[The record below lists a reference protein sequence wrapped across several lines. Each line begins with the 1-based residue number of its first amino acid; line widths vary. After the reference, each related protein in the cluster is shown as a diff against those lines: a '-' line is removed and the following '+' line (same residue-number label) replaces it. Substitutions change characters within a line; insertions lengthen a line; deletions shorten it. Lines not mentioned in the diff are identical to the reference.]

1 MIRIVVRWT
10 TTGQPILTVMAPVI
24 PESSDAGEALSH
36 RAEDAVHSHGA
47 SRPSPAGDSVT
58 APNTAKRM
66 TVLQATFI
74 GVGSMVGAG
83 IFALLGAAGAVAGSA
98 VWLSFLIAGSIAG
111 LQGYSF
117 AKLGALYPSGGGLL
131 TYLSRG
137 FGEGHI
143 AGIGAWL
150 FFTAGSIV
158 VAMIASS
165 FGGYASSVVAGGDP
179 SWAKVLGVLL
189 ILVMTALNAVG
200 STAVA
205 RVQSILVT
213 LVLAILVVFAAVTIV
228 NFDPMLLAPSS
239 YPGLREIIASVA
251 LTFFAFLGFGVITFT
266 AKDLSNPAR
275 QLPLAIYFALVIAT
289 TVYVAVSIGVF
300 GTLTA
305 DQVVD
310 YGATAIAEAAKPTLG
325 QAGYILMVITALL
338 STTGAV
344 NAGLYPSIGMTR
356 NLASIG
362 QFPPVFG
369 RSVGRFPVGLLVM
382 AAFASV
388 LVVWFDL
395 TSIASIGSAVAL
407 IVFSTVTVGH
417 LRLYR
422 KTGANIVV
430 LVIALIATLG
440 TLIIFC
446 TTTLV
451 NEPATAIALVVIVA
465 LAITVDLL
473 WKRIKKD
480 REVSLDTNQHD
491 V

>member
-1 MIRIVVRWT
+1 
-10 TTGQPILTVMAPVI
+10 
-24 PESSDAGEALSH
+24 
-36 RAEDAVHSHGA
+36 
-47 SRPSPAGDSVT
+47 
-58 APNTAKRM
+58 M

-98 VWLSFLIAGSIAG
+98 VWLSFLIAGAIAG

-117 AKLGALYPSGGGLL
+117 AKLGARFPSGGGLL
-131 TYLSRG
+131 TYLSKA

-165 FGGYASSVVAGGDP
+165 FVGYASSVVAGGDA
-179 SWAKVLGVLL
+179 SWARALGVLL
-189 ILVMTALNAVG
+189 IVVMTALNAIG

-205 RVQSILVT
+205 RVQSVLVT
-213 LVLAILVVFAAVTIV
+213 AVLAILVVFAVVTIV
-228 NFDPMLLAPSS
+228 NLDPVRLAPSG
-239 YPGLREIIASVA
+239 YPGLQEIIASVA

-266 AKDLSNPAR
+266 AKDLPNPTR
-275 QLPLAIYFALVIAT
+275 QLPRAIYFALAIAT
-289 TVYVAVSIGVF
+289 TVYVAVALGVF

-305 DQVVD
+305 DEVVA

-325 QAGYILMVITALL
+325 QAGYVLMVVTALL

-356 NLASIG
+356 HLASIG

-369 RSVGRFPVGLLVM
+369 RALGRFPVGLLVM

-388 LVVWFDL
+388 LVVGFDL

-407 IVFSTVTVGH
+407 LVFSTVTAGH
-417 LRLYR
+417 FRLYR
-422 KTGANIVV
+422 ETGASIVV

-440 TLIIFC
+440 TLIVFC

-451 NEPATAIALVVIVA
+451 NEPATAVALVVIIV
-465 LAITVDLL
+465 LAVLADVF
-473 WKRIKKD
+473 WKRSRTA
-480 REVSLDTNQHD
+480 REHAAPSGGHAA
-491 V
+491 